1 MVNISYL
8 TIILL
13 SIYILYIF
21 YKLSLKIGKKL
32 NVLDIPSK
40 TKIHKNTTPLTGSYG
55 LVAISLLL
63 FLYLNFYYSIN
74 KLNLV
79 FLFSYLFFLLGFF
92 DDKYNLNAYLKLFSS
107 GVFLVL
113 ILLFFNELLL
123 YKVFSETL
131 DKDIILK
138 FPLNYTITIL
148 CILLLINAINLL
160 DGINGLASM
169 FIGLW
174 IFFISLFSLSNNGII
189 ILIFSL
195 FIFVNTYFI
204 YKGQYFL
211 GDAGTLFFGSL
222 VSLLTIY
229 FYNVNLLNGK
239 VISVE
244 KIFIF
249 FMIPGIDMFRLFVI
263 RILNNKDPFSRDLDH
278 LHHLISKF
286 FSLEKS
292 LLIYFLLFLTTNLAS
307 HYNLLK
313 PVYIILI
320 YTTFYIFFIFF
331 TKNKF
336 KNSSD

>member
-1 MVNISYL
+1 MANISYL
-8 TIILL
+8 IITLL

-21 YKLSLKIGKKL
+21 NKFSLKIGKKL

-40 TKIHKNTTPLTGSYG
+40 TKIHKNITPLTGSYG

-63 FLYLNFYYSIN
+63 FLYLNFYFSTN
-74 KLNLV
+74 NLNFV
-79 FLFSYLFFLLGFF
+79 FLYSYLFFLLGFF
-92 DDKYNLNAYLKLFSS
+92 DDKYNLNAYLKLLSS
-107 GVFLVL
+107 CIFLVL
-113 ILLFFNELLL
+113 ILLIFNELLL
-123 YKVFSETL
+123 YKVFSEIL
-131 DKDIILK
+131 GKEIIFK
-138 FPLNYTITIL
+138 FPLNYIITIL
-148 CILLLINAINLL
+148 CILLLINAVNLI

-169 FIGLW
+169 FISLW
-174 IFFISLFSLSNNGII
+174 IFFISLVSQSNVSTI

-195 FIFVNTYFI
+195 FILINTYFI
-204 YKGQYFL
+204 YKGKYFL

-229 FYNVNLLNGK
+229 FYNFNLLNGK
-239 VISVE
+239 VISIE

-249 FMIPGIDMFRLFVI
+249 FMIPGIDMFRLFLA
-263 RILNNKDPFSRDLDH
+263 RILNSKDPFSRDLDH
-278 LHHLISKF
+278 LHHLLGKF

-307 HYNLLK
+307 HFNILK

-331 TKNKF
+331 AKKKF
-336 KNSSD
+336 KNPSH